1 MHWRRKWHPTPVFLP
16 GKSHGQRSLVLCSPW
31 GREES
36 DTTKR
41 LHFHFSLSC
50 IGEGNGNPL
59 QCSCLENPR
68 DWSLVGCHLW
78 GRTESDMTEAM
89 QQQQQ
94 QYVLYNFSTPNPSMT
109 PLLMQSENQ
118 HSYNDLMRTFMS
130 ECFPNS
136 ITYFSD
142 YISYSL
148 SPLSLCFSHTDL
160 LFVP

>member
-1 MHWRRKWHPTPVFLP
+1 M
-16 GKSHGQRSLVLCSPW
+16 GCSPW

-50 IGEGNGNPL
+50 VGEGNGTTL
-59 QCSCLENPR
+59 QCSCLQNPR
-68 DWSLVGCHLW
+68 DWSLVGCRLW
-78 GRTESDMTEAM
+78 GRTESDMTEAT
-89 QQQQQ
+89 QQQQ
-94 QYVLYNFSTPNPSMT
+94 QYVSYNFSTPNPSMT

-118 HSYNDLMRTFMS
+118 HSSNDLMRTYMS

-148 SPLSLCFSHTDL
+148 SPLYSVPATLTSYLFLKKSRHSLFQQLCSSISQSAIIPDAQ
-160 LFVP
+160 